1 MQHFENFENNI
12 DRLHLLRYGRD
23 LIKVLDAGPVHSHF
37 HRRLGMKLKDKVAL
51 ITGAGRGIGRSIAH
65 AFAEEGAD
73 VVLSAR
79 SREQIDCVAAEVQAK
94 GRRALAVSCDV
105 SSPQA
110 VNQLQREVQKTFNY
124 LDILVNN
131 AGISKRSKFLE
142 YDDDIWLEVIRVNLF
157 GVYLC
162 TKAFLPMMQQAG
174 AGRIINIASTAGKSP
189 VPYNTAY
196 SASKHGVLGL
206 TKSLASEVA
215 LAGHPGITVNAICP
229 FFVDTEMFRGPGG
242 YLAQISK
249 MTGVTEKE
257 VEEKVIGRSLQQR
270 VLEPAEVATMAVYL
284 ASDDARG
291 VTGQAF
297 NICGGRIFH

>member
-1 MQHFENFENNI
+1 
-12 DRLHLLRYGRD
+12 
-23 LIKVLDAGPVHSHF
+23 
-37 HRRLGMKLKDKVAL
+37 MKLTDKVAL
-51 ITGAGRGIGRSIAH
+51 ITGSGRGIGRSIAH

-73 VVLSAR
+73 VVLAAR
-79 SREQIDCVAAEVQAK
+79 SRDQLEHVATEIRAK
-94 GRRALAVSCDV
+94 GRQALAVACDV
-105 SSPQA
+105 SSSEA
-110 VNQLQREVQKTFNY
+110 VKNLQQQVQKAFNS

-131 AGISKRSKFLE
+131 AGISRRAKFLD
-142 YDDDIWLEVIRVNLF
+142 YDDEIWLEVIRVNLF

-174 AGRIINIASTAGKSP
+174 TGRIINIASTAGKSP

-257 VEEKVIGRSLQQR
+257 IEEKVIGRSLQQR
-270 VLEPAEVATMAVYL
+270 VLEPAEVAAMTVYL